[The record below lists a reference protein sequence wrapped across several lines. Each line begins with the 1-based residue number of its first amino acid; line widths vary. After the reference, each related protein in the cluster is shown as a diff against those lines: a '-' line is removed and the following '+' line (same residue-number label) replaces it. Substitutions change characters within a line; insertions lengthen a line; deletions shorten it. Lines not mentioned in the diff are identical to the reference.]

1 MIDMSEA
8 VQRLTLHEG
17 IRLQPYRCPKG
28 YLTIRVGRNLDT
40 NPLTPEEKRLCGDYM
55 HGIIKEQAFYLLRN
69 DIRRVVKECE
79 QHIPFWN
86 ELDDERQYALVD
98 MAFNL
103 GIKGLLG
110 FKKMLSYLGVGNYI
124 KAAAECL
131 ASRYAKE
138 VGRRAVRI
146 SEIIRTGKFK
156 L

>member
-1 MIDMSEA
+1 M
-8 VQRLTLHEG
+8 
-17 IRLQPYRCPKG
+17 
-28 YLTIRVGRNLDT
+28 
-40 NPLTPEEKRLCGDYM
+40 
-55 HGIIKEQAFYLLRN
+55 LRN